1 MNTTTIQT
9 DSGYTVARRV
19 AVAATF
25 RERLVGLLTHRQFDY
40 DAGLLLRPGGSVHTI
55 GLRFAIDVVFLD
67 AQMRI
72 RKIAAEVQPWRVSL
86 SPPRTR
92 CVLELAGGRAA
103 AVNLNVGMRL
113 VERDGTYS

>member
-9 DSGYTVARRV
+9 DSGNTVARRV

-25 RERLVGLLTHRQFDY
+25 LERFVGLLAHRRLDD
-40 DAGLLLRPGGSVHTI
+40 DAGLLFRPGGSVHTI

-72 RKIAAEVQPWRVSL
+72 RRITAGVQPWRIVF
-86 SPPRTR
+86 SPPQTC
-92 CVLELAGGRAA
+92 CVLELAAGRAA
-103 AVNLNVGMRL
+103 AIKLDVGMLL
-113 VERDGTYS
+113 VEHDGPRS